1 MAHRDFRPSVAL
13 RAAPYGTPCWAMTAH
28 IVYSAIDAGHP
39 ATRSPLVIG
48 DIIRRRIG
56 FDGVLISDD
65 LNMKAL
71 KGRPAETGTAALAAG
86 CDLALH
92 CSGDLAE
99 KIGRASCRERVCQ
112 YV

>member
-1 MAHRDFRPSVAL
+1 MQKTAYEL
-13 RAAPYGTPCWAMTAH
+13 RISDWSSDVCSSDLH

-39 ATRSPLVIG
+39 ATMSPLVIG

-86 CDLALH
+86 CDLARH
-92 CSGDLAE
+92 CPGDQ
-99 KIGRASCRERVCQ
+99 IGNASCRERVCQ
-112 YV
+112 DV